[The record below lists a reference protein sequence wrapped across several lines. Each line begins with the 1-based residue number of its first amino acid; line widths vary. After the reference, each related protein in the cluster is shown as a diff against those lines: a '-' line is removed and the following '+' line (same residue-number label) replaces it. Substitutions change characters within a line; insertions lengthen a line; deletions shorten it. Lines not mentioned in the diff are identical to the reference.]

1 MKKKMFFALI
11 VFFVCLIP
19 FSNKLHADEASI
31 LFVDSSNYP
40 LVRIFVLGLSQNTSG
55 YEYAIIDTEER
66 VTSQFS
72 IGSDIS
78 IPVNM
83 IFVLDTTG
91 SMRENLGIAKD
102 KISYMAKR
110 FSDRSLDYTLSLVT
124 YGDEVNFANG
134 FLIDP
139 PDMIRNN
146 KAGKKYPLRSNDFDF
161 PLLLDCGPTT
171 SINTFKKWVSIVPD
185 VSGND
190 GKENALDALAATLTL
205 PVEPLSPKV
214 VNLITDVNYHKP
226 GENGD
231 GRTKIPKEQLID
243 AMKENYF
250 NVNVILAN
258 SSFQN
263 DYADFVQDTG
273 GNLYNLHNNLGAILD
288 KITDYIVSI
297 QAITYVAPNP
307 ENVFFRYSALVKI
320 RKSDGAILA
329 VGAPVAYS
337 PLLE

>member
-1 MKKKMFFALI
+1 
-11 VFFVCLIP
+11 
-19 FSNKLHADEASI
+19 
-31 LFVDSSNYP
+31 
-40 LVRIFVLGLSQNTSG
+40 
-55 YEYAIIDTEER
+55 
-66 VTSQFS
+66 
-72 IGSDIS
+72 
-78 IPVNM
+78 
-83 IFVLDTTG
+83 
-91 SMRENLGIAKD
+91 
-102 KISYMAKR
+102 
-110 FSDRSLDYTLSLVT
+110 
-124 YGDEVNFANG
+124 
-134 FLIDP
+134 
-139 PDMIRNN
+139 MIRNN

-171 SINTFKKWVSIVPD
+171 SINTFKKWVSIVTD

-297 QAITYVAPNP
+297 QAQPMSLQTRKTYFS
-307 ENVFFRYSALVKI
+307 VFRVSKDSKVRRRYSRRRRTGSI
-320 RKSDGAILA
+320 F
-329 VGAPVAYS
+329 